1 MDPHPTPITVL
12 GCNFFFQES
21 SHNIQEVEFPK
32 GTESGYNSDK
42 VDNSSP
48 DLNNRIESP
57 TMRVDDS
64 GVPSP
69 VVGILNSPVSL
80 ENSSGSSETNIDMGS
95 PSMVCGNN
103 SPSEE

>member
-1 MDPHPTPITVL
+1 MYFNSKCVNL
-12 GCNFFFQES
+12 RFSFKES
-21 SHNIQEVEFPK
+21 SNNIQEVEFPK

-48 DLNNRIESP
+48 DSNNRLESP

-69 VVGILNSPVSL
+69 VIGVLNCPVSP
-80 ENSSGSSETNIDMGS
+80 ENSSGSSETNVDMGS
-95 PSMVCGNN
+95 PIMICGNN
-103 SPSEE
+103 SPNEE